1 MAGIRR
7 DRGFVSHFTVYLTV
21 NLSLLLINL
30 FVDRGH
36 LWFFWPLLG
45 WGAGAARSYL
55 HHRTITSFD
64 PLIKHK
70 IELRMA
76 GQ

>member
-1 MAGIRR
+1 MAGTRR
-7 DRGFVSHFTVYLTV
+7 DRGIVIHFTTYVAI

-30 FVDRGH
+30 FVDRAH
-36 LWFFWPLLG
+36 FWFFWPLLV
-45 WGAGAARSYL
+45 GAGAAKSYL
-55 HHRTITSFD
+55 HHRTITGLD

>member
-1 MAGIRR
+1 MAGTRR
-7 DRGFVSHFTVYLTV
+7 DRGFVIHFTTYVAV

-30 FVDRGH
+30 FVDRAH
-36 LWFFWPLLG
+36 LWFFGAASRL
-45 WGAGAARSYL
+45 GAGAARSYL
-55 HHRTITSFD
+55 HHRTITSLD

-70 IELRMA
+70 IELRLA